1 MYIKVVSR
9 YPQHLASEVG
19 KIYLEAMKQVPDDR
33 SISKTVV
40 RAVEAVE
47 GRFQAT
53 VFNQVKPGK
62 LREAI
67 DRANERMLI
76 FTKVVGFEYSI
87 NVAYEMGEAMK
98 FIGMEAPE

>member
-1 MYIKVVSR
+1 MYVKTVSS

-19 KIYLEAMKQVPDDR
+19 KLYLEAMNKVPVDR
-33 SISKTVV
+33 SISKIVV

-53 VFNQVKPGK
+53 VFTQVKPGK

-67 DRANERMLI
+67 DHANERMIIL
-76 FTKVVGFEYSI
+76 TKIIGFEYSI
-87 NVAYEMGEAMK
+87 NVAYEIGEAMK
-98 FIGMEAPE
+98 FIGMAAPE